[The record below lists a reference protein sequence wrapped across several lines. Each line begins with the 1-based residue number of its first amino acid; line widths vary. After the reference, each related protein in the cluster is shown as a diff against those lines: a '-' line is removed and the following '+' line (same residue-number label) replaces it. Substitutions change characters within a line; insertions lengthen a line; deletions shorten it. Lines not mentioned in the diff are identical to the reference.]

1 MTKRLFL
8 FLSSMLFIINTS
20 LAQVNVSGTVTD
32 ASDGTGIPYATVM
45 VKGTSIA
52 TMADVKGAYSLSKV
66 PSNAILVF
74 SSIGYQTIEIPVE
87 GRSIVNAVMSQQ
99 AVGLDEV
106 MVVAYGSVKKGSY
119 SGSATMIKGDA
130 IKDIPVMTFEQAIT
144 GAVPGVSIAQTSGQ
158 PGGLPEIR
166 IRGFSSFNAGNDP
179 LYVIDDIPATSG
191 DLSSANIWSST
202 MNYLNPSDI
211 ETITILKDAA
221 AASLYGS
228 RAANGV
234 ILITTK
240 KGQVGKIV
248 STFKA
253 SAGVSYFA
261 YNNYPLANDQE
272 AEMLHRE
279 AWTNYAN
286 DNPSSWTSYGSIS
299 AYVNAKVEQY
309 YPAKKEG
316 YQYVNWE
323 DVLFRNAI
331 AQNYEYSI
339 SGGGPLSKTYA
350 SVGYNEQQ
358 GVNVMENLKRISAT
372 INAEAQASK
381 HIKVGGSFQFS
392 STNQKG
398 NQDGAAKDNPFYLW
412 KVILTSRWPY
422 KDPDGNYWMGTYNGS
437 YRNPVPNFDKQIATS
452 KQGRTMLKGFVE
464 AEILPELKVKTIL
477 SYDYTRIDDRFGW
490 MMGHPNGTAYGNG
503 YIGDRY
509 RRVEKLV
516 SSTTLNYDKIFLDKH
531 HVSVMLGWEA
541 EDDSQQYTNLSKS
554 DFANYAMQST
564 YLAATLKEGGTYND
578 KSTLLSLISN
588 LNYDF
593 NNKYFVTGTFRRDG
607 SSRLSPEKRWGNF
620 WSVSGSWKLSNEEF
634 MKGVKWA
641 DNLKLRASYGTSGT
655 LPSDLYGYMSLFSYE
670 IYGDGNAAY
679 PSNLANY
686 DLTWEKNYNWNVAV
700 EYDFLK
706 RFGIVAEYYERKTKD
721 LLLDASVPTTTGFQT
736 ALRNVGSMQ
745 NKGVEL
751 SLRADIIKNKDISWD
766 FNISWS
772 KYTNKILEMSE
783 KGESIVSRPHVWT
796 AGYSFYQYYS
806 RKYLGVDPETGS
818 PLYAKGT
825 LLEDG
830 TYDMTPVNRKQAS
843 SMILKGM
850 SAIPKGFGGFN
861 TNFSYKDLSVSM
873 AWSYKYGHYVWDNAT
888 DDIDTDGYS
897 YRNNI
902 GKGQLKRWT
911 EPGDITN
918 VPRRIADNAYGGY
931 YDSSR
936 FLKKGDYLRLKN
948 LTVSYNISKLLKEKA
963 NARVYLAGV
972 NLLTFSGL
980 NFDPEVRDSGFYDFS
995 MPAMRTIT
1003 IGVEITLK

>member
-8 FLSSMLFIINTS
+8 FLSSMLFIINTT

-52 TMADVKGAYSLSKV
+52 TMADIKGAYSLNKV

-179 LYVIDDIPATSG
+179 LYVIDGIPATSG

-253 SAGVSYFA
+253 SVGVSYFA

-286 DNPSSWTSYGSIS
+286 DNPSSWASYGSIS
-299 AYVNAKVEQY
+299 AYVNTKVEQY

-316 YQYVNWE
+316 YQYVDWE

-331 AQNYEYSI
+331 SQNYEYSI
-339 SGGGPLSKTYA
+339 SGGGPFSKTYA

-398 NQDGAAKDNPFYLW
+398 
-412 KVILTSRWPY
+412 
-422 KDPDGNYWMGTYNGS
+422 
-437 YRNPVPNFDKQIATS
+437 
-452 KQGRTMLKGFVE
+452 
-464 AEILPELKVKTIL
+464 
-477 SYDYTRIDDRFGW
+477 
-490 MMGHPNGTAYGNG
+490 
-503 YIGDRY
+503 
-509 RRVEKLV
+509 
-516 SSTTLNYDKIFLDKH
+516 
-531 HVSVMLGWEA
+531 
-541 EDDSQQYTNLSKS
+541 
-554 DFANYAMQST
+554 
-564 YLAATLKEGGTYND
+564 
-578 KSTLLSLISN
+578 
-588 LNYDF
+588 
-593 NNKYFVTGTFRRDG
+593 
-607 SSRLSPEKRWGNF
+607 
-620 WSVSGSWKLSNEEF
+620 
-634 MKGVKWA
+634 
-641 DNLKLRASYGTSGT
+641 
-655 LPSDLYGYMSLFSYE
+655 
-670 IYGDGNAAY
+670 
-679 PSNLANY
+679 
-686 DLTWEKNYNWNVAV
+686 
-700 EYDFLK
+700 
-706 RFGIVAEYYERKTKD
+706 
-721 LLLDASVPTTTGFQT
+721 
-736 ALRNVGSMQ
+736 
-745 NKGVEL
+745 
-751 SLRADIIKNKDISWD
+751 
-766 FNISWS
+766 
-772 KYTNKILEMSE
+772 
-783 KGESIVSRPHVWT
+783 
-796 AGYSFYQYYS
+796 
-806 RKYLGVDPETGS
+806 
-818 PLYAKGT
+818 
-825 LLEDG
+825 
-830 TYDMTPVNRKQAS
+830 
-843 SMILKGM
+843 
-850 SAIPKGFGGFN
+850 
-861 TNFSYKDLSVSM
+861 
-873 AWSYKYGHYVWDNAT
+873 
-888 DDIDTDGYS
+888 
-897 YRNNI
+897 
-902 GKGQLKRWT
+902 
-911 EPGDITN
+911 
-918 VPRRIADNAYGGY
+918 
-931 YDSSR
+931 
-936 FLKKGDYLRLKN
+936 
-948 LTVSYNISKLLKEKA
+948 
-963 NARVYLAGV
+963 
-972 NLLTFSGL
+972 
-980 NFDPEVRDSGFYDFS
+980 
-995 MPAMRTIT
+995 
-1003 IGVEITLK
+1003 

>member
-1 MTKRLFL
+1 MAKRTFL
-8 FLSSMLFIINTS
+8 LLCLVLLISSQV
-20 LAQVNVSGTVTD
+20 LAQSKVTGLVAD
-32 ASDGTGIPYATVM
+32 QSDGAGIPYATVM
-45 VKGTSIA
+45 IKGTKTA
-52 TMADVKGAYSLSKV
+52 TVADANGSYSLDKV
-66 PSNAILVF
+66 PSNAVLVF
-74 SSIGYQTIEIPVE
+74 SSIGYQTVEIPVE
-87 GRSIVNAVMSQQ
+87 GKVVINAVLSQQ

-106 MVVAYGSVKKGSY
+106 MVVAYGNVKKGSY
-119 SGSATMIKGDA
+119 SGSATMVKGDA
-130 IKDIPVMTFEQAIT
+130 IKDIPVVTFEQAIT
-144 GAVPGVSIAQTSGQ
+144 GAVAGVSIAQTSGQ
-158 PGGLPEIR
+158 PGGMPEIR
-166 IRGFSSFNAGNDP
+166 VRGFSSFNAGNDP
-179 LYVIDDIPATSG
+179 LYVIDGIPATSG

-240 KGQVGKIV
+240 KGNTGKIV

-261 YNNYPLANDQE
+261 YNNYPLASDSE

-286 DNPSSWTSYGSIS
+286 ANPSSWASYGSVS
-299 AYVNAKVEQY
+299 SYVNAKVEQY
-309 YPAKKEG
+309 YPSKKEG
-316 YQYVNWE
+316 YEYVDWE
-323 DVLFRNAI
+323 DVLFRNAVS
-331 AQNYEYSI
+331 QNYEFNI
-339 SGGGPLSKTYA
+339 SGGGPQSKVYA
-350 SVGYNEQQ
+350 SVGYNDQQ
-358 GVNVMENLKRISAT
+358 GVNVMEKLTRIST
-372 INAEAQASK
+372 TFNAEAQASK
-381 HIKVGGSFQFS
+381 HVKVGGSFQFT

-398 NQDGAAKDNPFYLW
+398 NQDGAAKDNPYYLW
-412 KVILTSRWPY
+412 KVYLTSRWPY
-422 KDPDGNYWMGTYNGS
+422 KDAEGNYWMESYNGS
-437 YRNPVPNFDKQIATS
+437 YRNPVPNFDKQIAYS
-452 KQGRTMLKGFVE
+452 KQGRTMLKGFAE
-464 AEILPELKVKTIL
+464 ADILPGLKAKTIL

-516 SSTTLNYDKIFLDKH
+516 SSSTLSYDKTFADKH
-531 HVSVMLGWEA
+531 HVAFMGGWEA

-554 DFANYAMQST
+554 DFANYGMQST

-578 KSTLLSLISN
+578 QSTLLSVISN
-588 LNYDF
+588 LNYDYD
-593 NNKYFVTGTFRRDG
+593 NRYFLTGTFRRDG

-620 WSVSGSWKLSNEEF
+620 WSISGSWKITNEKF
-634 MKGVKWA
+634 MKDIEWA
-641 DNLKLRASYGTSGT
+641 DNIRLRASYGTSGT
-655 LPSDLYGYMSLFSYE
+655 LPSSLYGYMSLFSYD
-670 IYGDGNAAY
+670 IYGEGNAAY

-686 DLTWEKNYNWNVAV
+686 DLTWEKNLNWNVAI
-700 EYDFLK
+700 EYDFLQ
-706 RFGIVAEYYERKTKD
+706 RFGIVAEYYQRTTKD

-751 SLRADIIKNKDISWD
+751 SLRANIIKNRDINWD
-766 FNISWS
+766 FNIHWS
-772 KYTNKILEMSE
+772 KYTNEILEMSE
-783 KGESIVSRPHVWT
+783 KDESIVSRPHIWT
-796 AGYSFYQYYS
+796 AGYSYYQYYT
-806 RKYLGVDPETGS
+806 RKYLGVDPENGS

-830 TYDMTPVNRKQAS
+830 SYDMTPVNRKQAS

-850 SAIPKGFGGFN
+850 TAIPKGFGGFSS
-861 TNFSYKDLSVSM
+861 NFSYKDLSVSM
-873 AWSYKYGHYVWDNAT
+873 SWSYKYGHYVWDNAV
-888 DDIDTDGYS
+888 DDIDSDGYS

-902 GKGQLKRWT
+902 GADQLNRWT
-911 EPGDITN
+911 VAGDNTN
-918 VPRRIADNAYGGY
+918 VPMRIADNAYGGY

-948 LTVSYNISKLLKEKA
+948 LTISYDLTKVLKEKA
-963 NARVYLAGV
+963 NARIYIAGA

-980 NFDPEVRDSGFYDFS
+980 NFDPEVRDSGYYNFS
-995 MPAMRTIT
+995 MPAMRTFT
-1003 IGVEITLK
+1003 IGVELTLK